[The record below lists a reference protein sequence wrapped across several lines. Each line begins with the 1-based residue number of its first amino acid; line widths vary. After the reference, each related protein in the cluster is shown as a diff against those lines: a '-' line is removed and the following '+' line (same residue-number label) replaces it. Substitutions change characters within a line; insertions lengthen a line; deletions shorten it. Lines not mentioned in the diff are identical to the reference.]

1 MSKEV
6 CSPSVMNWPRP
17 PKRSPPMIEAT
28 VTRPIVVTAATR
40 TPAMMSGTASGSCT
54 RQKRLA
60 LL

>member
-1 MSKEV
+1 
-6 CSPSVMNWPRP
+6 MNWPSP
-17 PKRSPPMIEAT
+17 PKRSPPMMEAT

-60 LL
+60 LP